1 MKKGKSAAFKSR
13 YNAPIL
19 DLILKGSKRMP
30 ITFISDILYQTNNA
44 TIDSTDTWLAHF
56 ISGDM

>member
-44 TIDSTDTWLAHF
+44 TIDSTDT
-56 ISGDM
+56 